1 MQLVPPI
8 PAAEVERALAEVL
21 ARGEL
26 SQRESLLE
34 RLIRWLAPRLD
45 SSEVQSLGDVLLAL
59 LVAGAAVAL
68 ALVLRRAWL
77 AFRAPAVLQE
87 QSLAHELADARP
99 RLAELAAAAR
109 AARARG
115 ELRLALRLHLHAL
128 LVALGGRGDL
138 ELNAAWTNRELLRRG
153 KPSREA
159 RLLLEPLVRELEPK
173 EFGRAPVDAA
183 DVERLAALLG
193 PHLARAGVQA

>member
-1 MQLVPPI
+1 MQLAPPI

-34 RLIRWLAPRLD
+34 RLIRWLAPHLD
-45 SSEVQSLGDVLLAL
+45 SSEVQGFGDVLLAL
-59 LVAGAAVAL
+59 FVAGAVVAA

-87 QSLAHELADARP
+87 EQAADERADARA
-99 RLAELAAAAR
+99 RLAELARAAR
-109 AARARG
+109 AARERG
-115 ELRLALRLHLHAL
+115 ELRIALRLHLHAL
-128 LVALGGRGDL
+128 LVSLGGRGDL

-153 KPSREA
+153 KPTREA
-159 RLLLEPLVRELEPK
+159 RALLEPLVRELEPK
-173 EFGRAPVDAA
+173 EFGRAEVDAA
-183 DVERLAALLG
+183 DVERLAAVLA
-193 PHLARAGVQA
+193 PHLTRAGVEA